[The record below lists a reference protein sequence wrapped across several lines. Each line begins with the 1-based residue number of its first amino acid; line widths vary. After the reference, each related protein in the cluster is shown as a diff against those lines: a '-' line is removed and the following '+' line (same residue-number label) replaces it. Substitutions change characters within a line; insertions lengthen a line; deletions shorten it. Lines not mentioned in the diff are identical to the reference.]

1 MRYSDLTELWLKSV
15 RNCKDSFYLKL
26 LLNIAIKSASWKY
39 AGVFPQKELVGVY
52 LTKNTNK
59 VSRREDQPQTLTS
72 TTLQV
77 LISNGLFS
85 FIAST
90 LFVFSKKKRKRSL
103 KEVFVFKIPHCH
115 VIKLPSQNIK

>member
-1 MRYSDLTELWLKSV
+1 MRYSDLTELWWKSV

-39 AGVFPQKELVGVY
+39 AGVFLQKELVGVY

-59 VSRREDQPQTLTS
+59 VSRCEDQPQ
-72 TTLQV
+72 TLQV

-90 LFVFSKKKRKRSL
+90 LFVFSKKTEALPERSL
-103 KEVFVFKIPHCH
+103 CVQIIALPCIRC